1 MMHQR
6 ISKKIFI
13 YIFIFFALVTITNS
27 NLSYNFYKIKEFKI
41 NGLNKLESKKL
52 YDDIKIF
59 RNINI
64 FSFNKK
70 EVSKIINSNKT
81 IEEFDI
87 IKIYPSTLKIEIK
100 KTKFLA
106 ITKKNDTDYLVASNG
121 NLIEIKDL
129 NIELPYIFGDID
141 VNNFLYF
148 KRIIDISNFE
158 FNKIK
163 SLYYFK
169 SNRWDIVTKDG
180 LLLKMP
186 SKPTLSKINLIFEII
201 KKDSFNDVK
210 IIDFRQNNM
219 MVINE

>member
-13 YIFIFFALVTITNS
+13 YIFIFFTFVTITNS
-27 NLSYNFYKIKEFKI
+27 KFSYDFYKIKEFNI
-41 NGLNKLESKKL
+41 NGLNQLEAEKLH
-52 YDDIKIF
+52 DDVKIF

-70 EVSKIINSNKT
+70 DVSKIINSNKT
-81 IEEFDI
+81 IEEFNI

-106 ITKKNDTDYLVASNG
+106 ITKKNGIDYLVASNE
-121 NLIEIKDL
+121 NLIEIKDTNL
-129 NIELPYIFGDID
+129 ELPYIFGDID
-141 VNNFLYF
+141 VNNFLNF
-148 KRIIDISNFE
+148 KKIIDISNFE

-169 SNRWDIVTKDG
+169 SNRWDIITKDG

-186 SKPTLSKINLIFEII
+186 INLTVKKVNLIFEII
-201 KKDSFNDVK
+201 KKNNFNNVK
-210 IIDFRQNNM
+210 IIDFRQNNF

>member
-13 YIFIFFALVTITNS
+13 YIFIFFTFVTITNS
-27 NLSYNFYKIKEFKI
+27 KFSYDFYKIKEFNI
-41 NGLNKLESKKL
+41 NGLNQLEAEKLH
-52 YDDIKIF
+52 DDVKIF

-64 FSFNKK
+64 FSFSKK
-70 EVSKIINSNKT
+70 DVSKIINSNKT
-81 IEEFDI
+81 IEEFNI

-106 ITKKNDTDYLVASNG
+106 ITKKNSIDYLVASNE
-121 NLIEIKDL
+121 NLIEIKDTNL
-129 NIELPYIFGDID
+129 ELPYIFGDID
-141 VNNFLYF
+141 VNNFLNF
-148 KRIIDISNFE
+148 KKIIDISNFE

-169 SNRWDIVTKDG
+169 SNRWDIMTKDG

-186 SKPTLSKINLIFEII
+186 INLTVKKVNLIFEII
-201 KKDSFNDVK
+201 KKNNFNDVK
-210 IIDFRQNNM
+210 IIDFRQNNL

>member
-13 YIFIFFALVTITNS
+13 YIFIFFTFVTITNS
-27 NLSYNFYKIKEFKI
+27 KFSYDFYKIKEFNI
-41 NGLNKLESKKL
+41 NGLNQLEAEKLH
-52 YDDIKIF
+52 DDVKIF

-70 EVSKIINSNKT
+70 DVSKIINSNKT
-81 IEEFDI
+81 IEEFNI

-106 ITKKNDTDYLVASNG
+106 ITKKNGIDYLVASNE
-121 NLIEIKDL
+121 NLIEIKDTNL
-129 NIELPYIFGDID
+129 ELPYIFGDID
-141 VNNFLYF
+141 VNNFLNF
-148 KRIIDISNFE
+148 KKIIDISNFE

-169 SNRWDIVTKDG
+169 SNRWDIITKDG

-186 SKPTLSKINLIFEII
+186 INLTVKKVNLIFEII
-201 KKDSFNDVK
+201 KKNNFNDVK
-210 IIDFRQNNM
+210 IIDFRQNNL

>member
-13 YIFIFFALVTITNS
+13 YIFIFFTFVTITNS
-27 NLSYNFYKIKEFKI
+27 KFSYDFYKIKEFNI
-41 NGLNKLESKKL
+41 NGLNQLEAEKLH
-52 YDDIKIF
+52 DDVKIF

-70 EVSKIINSNKT
+70 NVSKIINSNKT
-81 IEEFDI
+81 IEEFNI

-106 ITKKNDTDYLVASNG
+106 ITKKNGIDYLVASNE
-121 NLIEIKDL
+121 NLIEIKDTNL
-129 NIELPYIFGDID
+129 ELPYIFGDID
-141 VNNFLYF
+141 VNNFLNF
-148 KRIIDISNFE
+148 KKIIDISNFE

-169 SNRWDIVTKDG
+169 SNRWDIITKDG

-186 SKPTLSKINLIFEII
+186 INLTVKKVNLIFEII
-201 KKDSFNDVK
+201 KKNNFNDVK
-210 IIDFRQNNM
+210 IIDFRQNNL

>member
-1 MMHQR
+1 MMRQR

-13 YIFIFFALVTITNS
+13 YIFIFFKFVTITNS
-27 NLSYNFYKIKEFKI
+27 KFSYDFYKIKEFNI
-41 NGLNKLESKKL
+41 NGLNQLEAEKLH
-52 YDDIKIF
+52 DDVKIF

-70 EVSKIINSNKT
+70 DVSKIINSNKT
-81 IEEFDI
+81 IEEFNI

-106 ITKKNDTDYLVASNG
+106 ITKKNGIDYLVASNE
-121 NLIEIKDL
+121 NLIEIKDTNL
-129 NIELPYIFGDID
+129 ELPYIFGDID
-141 VNNFLYF
+141 VNNFLNF
-148 KRIIDISNFE
+148 KKIIDISNFE

-169 SNRWDIVTKDG
+169 SNRWDIITKDG

-186 SKPTLSKINLIFEII
+186 INLTVKKVNLIFEII
-201 KKDSFNDVK
+201 KKNNFNNVK
-210 IIDFRQNNM
+210 IIDFRQNNF

>member
-13 YIFIFFALVTITNS
+13 YIFIFFTFVTITNS
-27 NLSYNFYKIKEFKI
+27 KFSYDFYKIKEFNI
-41 NGLNKLESKKL
+41 NGLNQLEAEKLH
-52 YDDIKIF
+52 DDVKIF

-70 EVSKIINSNKT
+70 DVSKIINSNKT
-81 IEEFDI
+81 IEEFNI

-106 ITKKNDTDYLVASNG
+106 ITKKNGIDYLVASNE
-121 NLIEIKDL
+121 NLIEIKDTNL
-129 NIELPYIFGDID
+129 ELPYIFGDID
-141 VNNFLYF
+141 VNNFLNF
-148 KRIIDISNFE
+148 KKIIDISNFE

-169 SNRWDIVTKDG
+169 SNRWDIMTKDG

-186 SKPTLSKINLIFEII
+186 INLTVKKVNLIFEII
-201 KKDSFNDVK
+201 KKNNFNNVK
-210 IIDFRQNNM
+210 IIDFRQNNF

>member
-13 YIFIFFALVTITNS
+13 YIFIFFTFVTITNS
-27 NLSYNFYKIKEFKI
+27 KFSYDFYKIKEFNI
-41 NGLNKLESKKL
+41 NGLNQLEAEKLH
-52 YDDIKIF
+52 DDVKIF

-70 EVSKIINSNKT
+70 DVSKIINSSKT
-81 IEEFDI
+81 IEEFNI

-106 ITKKNDTDYLVASNG
+106 ITKKNGIDYLVASNE
-121 NLIEIKDL
+121 NLIEIKDTNL
-129 NIELPYIFGDID
+129 ELPYIFGDID
-141 VNNFLYF
+141 VNNFLNF
-148 KRIIDISNFE
+148 KKIIDISNFE

-169 SNRWDIVTKDG
+169 SNRWDIITKDG

-186 SKPTLSKINLIFEII
+186 INLTVKKVNLIFEII
-201 KKDSFNDVK
+201 KKNNFNNVK
-210 IIDFRQNNM
+210 IIDFRQNNF